1 MKNFPFFFLACGRAA
16 GRALRSSALRSA
28 VGCALLAFVAVSASA
43 QIAPKVIRTKISGLD
58 VIIYPT
64 GVQDVVTIKGS
75 LPAGDAMAGDGN
87 LAVPTLCGMLLD
99 QGTTKQDKFAIA
111 EKLENVGATIEF
123 SVGTQ
128 TVDVSAKCL
137 KKDLPLVI
145 GLIAEQLRTPAF
157 SAEEFAKAQA
167 QYAGSLQRQLENT
180 DFRAG
185 DAFTRAVY
193 PLGHPNR
200 QPDTEE
206 LLAAVKSAKLEDVK
220 AFHAKYYGP
229 AHFTLVLVGDVDV
242 PVIQREA
249 TAAFAG
255 WTGGTDV
262 IHPARATSTDAPKEQ
277 SVYMA
282 DKTSVSVIIGQA
294 SGLRY
299 SDPDYQAM
307 RTATAILGSGFT
319 GRLMGNVRD
328 KEGLTYGIG
337 SRLANDAESD
347 GDWRI
352 SATFSPALLEKGIA
366 STKRQLNLW
375 YNDGV
380 TDKELADRK
389 TNLVGSF
396 KVGLATTDG
405 MAGSLL
411 IAVQRGLDVTWLDEY
426 PKRIEALT
434 TAEVN
439 AAIKQHLKPEKMYLI
454 QAGTVPGAA
463 PVSK

>member
-1 MKNFPFFFLACGRAA
+1 MKRAFPFLSVFALAASV
-16 GRALRSSALRSA
+16 L
-28 VGCALLAFVAVSASA
+28 SA
-43 QIAPKVIRTKISGLD
+43 QIAPKVVRSNISGID

-111 EKLENVGATIEF
+111 NKLEAVGATIDF

-128 TVDVSAKCL
+128 LVDISAKCL
-137 KKDLPLVI
+137 KKDVPLVI
-145 GLIAEQLRTPAF
+145 GLIAEQLRSPAF
-157 SAEEFAKAQA
+157 TPEEFAKAQA
-167 QYAGSLQRQLENT
+167 QYAGNLQRSLEST
-180 DFRAG
+180 DYRAT

-200 QPDTEE
+200 QPTSEE
-206 LLAAVKSAKLEDVK
+206 LLAAVQSAKLDEVK

-229 AHFTLVLVGDVDV
+229 AHLTLVLVGDVDV

-255 WTGGTDV
+255 WTGGSDV
-262 IHPARATSTDAPKEQ
+262 IHPAKATSTDAPREQ
-277 SVYMA
+277 TVFMP
-282 DKTSVSVIIGQA
+282 DKTSVTVLIGQA

-299 SDPDYQAM
+299 RDADYQALK
-307 RTATAILGSGFT
+307 TATAILGSGFT

-337 SRLANDAESD
+337 SRLANDEESD

-352 SATFSPALLEKGIA
+352 SATFAPALLEKGIA
-366 STKRQLNLW
+366 STRRQLNLW
-375 YNDGV
+375 YNEGV
-380 TDKELADRK
+380 TDKEVADRK

-405 MAGSLL
+405 MSAAL
-411 IAVQRGLDVTWLDEY
+411 ITAVHRGLDVTWLDEY
-426 PKRIEALT
+426 PKKIESLT

-439 AAIKQHLKPEKMYLI
+439 AAIKQHLKPETMYLI
-454 QAGTVPGAA
+454 QAGTVPGVAA
-463 PVSK
+463 PAK

>member
-1 MKNFPFFFLACGRAA
+1 MKRAFLFLSVFTLAA
-16 GRALRSSALRSA
+16 SVL
-28 VGCALLAFVAVSASA
+28 SA
-43 QIAPKVIRTKISGLD
+43 QIAPKVIRSTISGTD

-87 LAVPTLCGMLLD
+87 IAVPTLCGMLLD

-111 EKLENVGATIEF
+111 NKLEAVGATIDF
-123 SVGTQ
+123 NVGTQ
-128 TVDVSAKCL
+128 LVDISAKCL
-137 KKDLPLVI
+137 KKDVPLVI
-145 GLIAEQLRTPAF
+145 SLIAEQLRSPAF
-157 SAEEFAKAQA
+157 TPEEFAKAQA
-167 QYAGSLQRQLENT
+167 QYAGSLQRSLEST
-180 DFRAG
+180 DFRAT

-200 QPDTEE
+200 QPPTEE
-206 LLAAVKSAKLEDVK
+206 LLAAVQSAKLDEVK

-229 AHFTLVLVGDVDV
+229 AHLTLVLVGDVDV

-249 TAAFAG
+249 AAAFAG
-255 WTGGTDV
+255 WTGGSDV
-262 IHPARATSTDAPKEQ
+262 IHPAKATSTDAPREQ
-277 SVYMA
+277 TVFMP
-282 DKTSVSVIIGQA
+282 DKTSVTVIMGHA

-299 SDPDYQAM
+299 RDADYQALK
-307 RTATAILGSGFT
+307 TATAILGSGFT

-337 SRLANDAESD
+337 SRLANDEESD

-352 SATFSPALLEKGIA
+352 SATFAPALLEKGIA
-366 STKRQLNLW
+366 STRRQLTLW
-375 YNDGV
+375 YNEGV
-380 TDKELADRK
+380 TDKEVADRK

-396 KVGLATTDG
+396 KVSLATTDG
-405 MAGSLL
+405 MSAAL
-411 IAVQRGLDVTWLDEY
+411 ITAVHRGLDVAWLDEY
-426 PKRIEALT
+426 PKKIESLT

-454 QAGTVPGAA
+454 QAGTVPGVVA
-463 PVSK
+463 PAK